1 MLLFV
6 DAEIDFHSSY
16 PGQVWL
22 NNDGTSTR
30 SSTYKPLMLYLNL
43 GGTSE
48 SGYVCL
54 SKQLDVKMTKLVA
67 DTVCRQLGYTN
78 SQQVNEIKKYVIP

>member
-6 DAEIDFHSSY
+6 DEETDFHSSY

-22 NNDGTSTR
+22 NNDGTST
-30 SSTYKPLMLYLNL
+30 STYKPLMLYLNL
-43 GGTSE
+43 GGTAE

-54 SKQLDVKMTKLVA
+54 SKQLDDKTTKLVA

-78 SQQVNEIKKYVIP
+78 SQQVNKIKKYVIP